1 MKDNKMWLPIAKA
14 AGLIGYSDQT
24 IRNWIK
30 SGKIT
35 AYRIGRSWR
44 INRDDLAQMLEE
56 SKTAKMPKD
65 DK

>member
-1 MKDNKMWLPIAKA
+1 MKDNKTWLSIAKA
-14 AGLIGYSDQT
+14 ADLIGYSDQT
-24 IRNWIK
+24 LRNWIK

-56 SKTAKMPKD
+56 SKTAKVPKG